1 MASVKLT
8 DIISKYEGISS
19 GDFTEWVEKLELV
32 AALQNVS
39 DLKSFMPLF
48 LSGPAFA
55 VYKQLTEEEKAD
67 YVKMKAALLSAFGV
81 NCYVAYEQLQRRVLQ
96 ENEPVDVYLAD
107 LRRLVSLMGQG
118 AAEPLLKC
126 AFMAGLPPD
135 VSIQLKYVAA
145 VEKLGLGDLIARARM
160 ILSTRSSDISCA
172 VGYQKQRGTCFG
184 CGSTSHMLRDCP
196 KSAKRNAATRPK
208 RCFVC
213 NDVSHIARYCPNND
227 VKQGKGQGEASAPG
241 VSPGQ
246 L

>member
-135 VSIQLKYVAA
+135 VSIQLKSVAA

-160 ILSTRSSDISCA
+160 
-172 VGYQKQRGTCFG
+172 
-184 CGSTSHMLRDCP
+184 M
-196 KSAKRNAATRPK
+196 
-208 RCFVC
+208 
-213 NDVSHIARYCPNND
+213 
-227 VKQGKGQGEASAPG
+227 
-241 VSPGQ
+241 
-246 L
+246 